1 MQIVE
6 QNRHNSTC
14 AEISTAS
21 RVAAEAKVDVAAKVD
36 ENEKG
41 GKFNENASML
51 VTFTHKHVTVHLC
64 LQWDE
69 IRRLEYKTSERA

>member
-1 MQIVE
+1 MEIVE
-6 QNRHNSTC
+6 QNRHNSTR
-14 AEISTAS
+14 ADISTAS
-21 RVAAEAKVDVAAKVD
+21 RDAAEAKVDIAAKVD

-51 VTFTHKHVTVHLC
+51 VAFTHKHVTVHLC
-64 LQWDE
+64 LQRDE